1 MMLGKPTLYDLD
13 QAAWDAIA
21 VHRPNV
27 AIMARH
33 FAEAT
38 AMESALGY
46 GPSVIVKW
54 VRKRGGVSLDADR
67 RARNWLDRQKS
78 LAAATHAEKPSGV
91 LLLVACQ
98 DPSKVTK
105 VLQLMGCEV
114 TEV

>member
-1 MMLGKPTLYDLD
+1 MLEKPTLYDSD
-13 QAAWDAIA
+13 QEAWDAVA

-33 FAEAT
+33 FSEVT

-46 GPSVIVKW
+46 GPSVIIKW

-67 RARNWLDRQKS
+67 RARTWLELQARTV
-78 LAAATHAEKPSGV
+78 AATHADKPAGA

-98 DPSKVTK
+98 DPNKVTK

-114 TEV
+114 TEI